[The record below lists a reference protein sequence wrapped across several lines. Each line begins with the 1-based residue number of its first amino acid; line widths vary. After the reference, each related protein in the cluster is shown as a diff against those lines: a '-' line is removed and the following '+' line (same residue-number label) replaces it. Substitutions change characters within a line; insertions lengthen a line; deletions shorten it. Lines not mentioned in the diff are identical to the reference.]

1 MVLLIR
7 EVSGG
12 VTIGDFASA
21 ETWQRDLDGGV
32 ALKVYDDFLEF
43 QDSHRRRRWVE
54 ARLHRNRILPELP
67 VAVVAREERAGSN
80 RRYHNPRFRVRNRR
94 YPALRRRRNH
104 RYRVVRL
111 RRASNQERRASWVVA
126 KLARMA
132 MVECQLAGSTTA
144 T

>member
-1 MVLLIR
+1 M
-7 EVSGG
+7 
-12 VTIGDFASA
+12 
-21 ETWQRDLDGGV
+21 
-32 ALKVYDDFLEF
+32 
-43 QDSHRRRRWVE
+43 
-54 ARLHRNRILPELP
+54 
-67 VAVVAREERAGSN
+67 AVVAREERAGSN
-80 RRYHNPRFRVRNRR
+80 RRYRNPRFRVRNRS
-94 YPALRRRRNH
+94 YLALRRRRNH